1 MSEPVIR
8 TEGLVKEFPVASKT
22 LGEPRKVLHAVT
34 NVSLSVP
41 KGGIFGIVGES
52 GCGKSTLGRCL
63 LRLETI
69 TKGSV
74 FFQGRDITNLSGKDL
89 LPLRKNMQM
98 IFQNP
103 YGSFDPKQK
112 IGAALTEVAA
122 VHKMDA
128 AQAQEKIHNLLE
140 QINLPQDALNRIPSE
155 MSGGQ
160 LQRLAIARALLL
172 DPAFIVADEPV
183 SALDVSVQAQILNLL
198 LDLQE
203 RHWLTYL
210 VITHDLNVLRYI
222 SDRITIM
229 YLGKIVE
236 CGPTDVICSD
246 PMHPYTQALMAA
258 SPILD
263 PHLRSREKRIMK
275 GEPGSLIDLPKGC
288 NFHPRC
294 PFATTRCENSEPDM
308 RYVASAH
315 RVCCHLAD
323 NVAEA
328 YDLNAK

>member
-183 SALDVSVQAQILNLL
+183 SALDVSVQAQILNLMI
-198 LDLQE
+198 DLQKQLG
-203 RHWLTYL
+203 LTYL
-210 VITHDLNVLRYI
+210 FISHDLSVVKHI
-222 SDRITIM
+222 SDNVVVM
-229 YLGKIVE
+229 YLGQ
-236 CGPTDVICSD
+236 VIEKAPKQALFQT
-246 PMHPYTQALMAA
+246 PMHPYTIALLSAIP
-258 SPILD
+258 SVNV
-263 PHLRSREKRIMK
+263 REKRRRIILK
-275 GEPGSLIDLPKGC
+275 GELSSPINPGDGC
-288 NFHPRC
+288 RFAKRC
-294 PFATTRCENSEPDM
+294 PFAQPECFTRTPEYREMEPEHF
-308 RYVASAH
+308 VACH
-315 RVCCHLAD
+315 R
-323 NVAEA
+323 AEEVRDGKLK
-328 YDLNAK
+328 YQTI

>member
-112 IGAALTEVAA
+112 IGAALTEVAT

-128 AQAQEKIHNLLE
+128 AQAQERIHNLLE

-198 LDLQE
+198 MDLRE
-203 RHWLTYL
+203 TFSLTMLFISHEMTVVRHLCDQ
-210 VITHDLNVLRYI
+210 VAV
-222 SDRITIM
+222 M
-229 YLGKIVE
+229 YLGTVVE
-236 CGPTDVICSD
+236 QADSEELFRNLL
-246 PMHPYTQALMAA
+246 HPYTQSLMSAI
-258 SPILD
+258 PTLD
-263 PHLRSREKRIMK
+263 PDHKKQRIVLQ
-275 GEPGSLIDLPKGC
+275 GDIPSAIDLPKGC
-288 NFHPRC
+288 PFADRC
-294 PFATTRCENSEPDM
+294 PQCQAQCKESRPPLRNVGGGHL
-308 RYVASAH
+308 VA
-315 RVCCHLAD
+315 CHL
-323 NVAEA
+323 V
-328 YDLNAK
+328 